1 MPSPKPLAQRIDQL
15 NRRIAE
21 ACESAGREP
30 ESVTLLAVAKTRPAG
45 EIEQALAAG
54 VERFGENYVDE
65 AAAKQD
71 ELEGRIP
78 EWHFI
83 GPIQSN
89 KTRMIAERFDWVQ
102 SVDRP
107 KIVRRLGRQRPED
120 KPPLNVLLQ
129 VNIDRE
135 PQKAGC
141 DPDQV
146 ESLAAE
152 VDEFPSLKLRGLMA
166 IPSADNSPEQARAAF
181 AEMRRL
187 FESLG
192 AGHSGVDTLSMGMS
206 GDLELAIAEG
216 ATMVRVGTALF
227 GPRGDAG

>member
-1 MPSPKPLAQRIDQL
+1 MPSSEPLAQRVDEL
-15 NRRIAE
+15 NRRIAK
-21 ACESAGREP
+21 ACENAGREP
-30 ESVTLLAVAKTRPAG
+30 GSVTLLAVAKTRPAR

-54 VERFGENYVDE
+54 LQRFGENYVDE

-71 ELEGRIP
+71 RLEGKVP

-83 GPIQSN
+83 GPVQSN
-89 KTRMIAERFDWVQ
+89 KTRTIAERFDWVQ

-107 KIVRRLGRQRPED
+107 KIVRRLGRQRPD
-120 KPPLNVLLQ
+120 GRPPLNVLLQ

-141 DPDQV
+141 NPEEV
-146 ESLAAE
+146 ESLAAAVE
-152 VDEFPSLKLRGLMA
+152 EFPSLKLRGLMA
-166 IPSADNSPEQARAAF
+166 IPSADNSPGQARAAF

-187 FESLG
+187 FEALRD
-192 AGHSGVDTLSMGMS
+192 GHPGVDTLSMGMS
-206 GDLELAIAEG
+206 GDLEAAIAEG